1 MIFSHYFPMSLQ
13 GSQFSSGSFRQFRH
27 IKAKEKIAK
36 RRSDRSD
43 RSDRR
48 DSEAC
53 CVSLNKNLVDLY
65 PKKPGELR
73 IELLNV
79 ADLTWLNYKTSNCHP
94 FFKLETDQGRLGC
107 FMINFQLIVNLENDD
122 HWNHWSQFQSDNPF
136 ELGVPH
142 FQTIPSVQ
150 VSLGGENHAAE
161 VGTSICFYLLH
172 PVWKT
177 SVESFMS
184 RGSLV

>member
-79 ADLTWLNYKTSNCHP
+79 ADLT
-94 FFKLETDQGRLGC
+94 
-107 FMINFQLIVNLENDD
+107 
-122 HWNHWSQFQSDNPF
+122 
-136 ELGVPH
+136 
-142 FQTIPSVQ
+142 
-150 VSLGGENHAAE
+150 
-161 VGTSICFYLLH
+161 
-172 PVWKT
+172 
-177 SVESFMS
+177 
-184 RGSLV
+184 